1 MWLLLFLC
9 MILGGLANATYF
21 FAASRVRSQ
30 GYPVKKF
37 LMPKDV
43 VQVFGLYRTLAPRC
57 NWSLWPAVMYWPMF
71 FSAMAFGILFA
82 ALFSAAIRAGTT
94 VPNFLLSPKLIP
106 AILIWLVLV
115 AFLQAVWFTRS
126 ILRKV
131 PQKSEGEVTVI
142 RDLWRV
148 TSIREDIIL
157 AILGWAG
164 VLIIT
169 PVLVWDLLK

>member
-1 MWLLLFLC
+1 
-9 MILGGLANATYF
+9 
-21 FAASRVRSQ
+21 
-30 GYPVKKF
+30 
-37 LMPKDV
+37 
-43 VQVFGLYRTLAPRC
+43 
-57 NWSLWPAVMYWPMF
+57 
-71 FSAMAFGILFA
+71 MAFGILFA

-157 AILGWAG
+157 AILGWSG